1 MVFKLR
7 DCVLTPME
15 LLEQWD
21 AYTIHSAYYITKH
34 VNAALQRSL
43 GLAPYFID
51 IASLYDSSPK
61 PRHRIHFWP
70 TTRSRQSNAMISSF
84 FGSDKCSLC
93 GRKCKAT
100 SRSKAAVCKDCRSY
114 PMNSIVSAMQRLSLA
129 QKDALA
135 LAHQCSDCNLCFE
148 DASTFATV
156 KIINSRAQ
164 IDVTR
169 KGAQSTMLI
178 TPLANCSCIDC
189 PVTFARHRMREKELE
204 ALAMCNALD
213 IL

>member
-1 MVFKLR
+1 
-7 DCVLTPME
+7 ME

-21 AYTIHSAYYITKH
+21 AYTIHSTYYITKH

-51 IASLYDSSPK
+51 VASWYEASPK

-70 TTRSRQSNAMISSF
+70 TTRSRQSNMMISSF

-100 SRSKAAVCKDCRSY
+100 SRSKAAVCKECRHN
-114 PMNSIVSAMQRLSLA
+114 PINSIISSMKRLNMA

-135 LAHQCSDCNLCFE
+135 LANQCSNCNLCFE

-156 KIINSRAQ
+156 RSLTKSHNNI
-164 IDVTR
+164 TR
-169 KGAQSTMLI
+169 KDTHSTMLV

-189 PVTFARHRMREKELE
+189 PVTFARHRVREKELE
-204 ALAMCNALD
+204 AIAMCDALD

>member
-1 MVFKLR
+1 
-7 DCVLTPME
+7 ME

-51 IASLYDSSPK
+51 IVSWYEASPK

-70 TTRSRQSNAMISSF
+70 TTRSRQSNIMISSF

-100 SRSKAAVCKDCRSY
+100 SRSKAAVCKECRSN
-114 PMNSIVSAMQRLSLA
+114 PINSIVDAMQRLSMA
-129 QKDALA
+129 QNDAMALA
-135 LAHQCSDCNLCFE
+135 KQCSNCNLCFE
-148 DASTFATV
+148 DAATFGTV
-156 KIINSRAQ
+156 KCIKSKSQNDI
-164 IDVTR
+164 TR
-169 KGAQSTMLI
+169 KVTQSTLLV

-189 PVTFARHRMREKELE
+189 PLTFARHRMREKEIE
-204 ALAMCNALD
+204 AMAMCDALE